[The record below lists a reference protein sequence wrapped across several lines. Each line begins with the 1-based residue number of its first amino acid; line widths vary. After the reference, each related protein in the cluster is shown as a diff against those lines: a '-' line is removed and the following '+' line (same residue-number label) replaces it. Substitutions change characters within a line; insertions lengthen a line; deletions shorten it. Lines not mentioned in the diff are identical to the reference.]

1 MPRVPEKVTTEM
13 TARPSGRTA
22 DEHGRLLISFQVVDR
37 ATSLMPWHHPM
48 PCSDLDS
55 REHVSSTPSPST
67 SSRRLF
73 ERQAIPRVNLTSPPD
88 VRRDGSNP
96 KDL

>member
-1 MPRVPEKVTTEM
+1 MPGTREKVTTEM

-37 ATSLMPWHHPM
+37 ATSLMPWHHSM
-48 PCSDLDS
+48 PCSNLGT
-55 REHVSSTPSPST
+55 REHVSSTPSPSI
-67 SSRRLF
+67 SSRRLS

-88 VRRDGSNP
+88 VRRDGSDP